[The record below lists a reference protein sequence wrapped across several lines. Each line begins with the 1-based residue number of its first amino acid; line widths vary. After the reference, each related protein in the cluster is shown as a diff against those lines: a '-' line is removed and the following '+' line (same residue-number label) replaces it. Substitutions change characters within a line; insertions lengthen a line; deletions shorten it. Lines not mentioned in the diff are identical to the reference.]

1 MKTETLIINKQK
13 LNFLTH
19 CQTDIVKTMAM
30 TQLHGDD
37 VSIAPKR

>member
-13 LNFLTH
+13 LNFRTH

-30 TQLHGDD
+30 TQLHV